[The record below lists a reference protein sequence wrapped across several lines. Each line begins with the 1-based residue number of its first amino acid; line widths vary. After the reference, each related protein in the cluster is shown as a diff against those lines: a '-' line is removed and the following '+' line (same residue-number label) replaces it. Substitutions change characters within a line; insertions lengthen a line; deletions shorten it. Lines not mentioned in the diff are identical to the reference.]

1 MHIACPIRCD
11 LASQL
16 PTVGKP
22 NLLIRENDMT
32 KEEAIETLK
41 TLAKDDDTEV
51 AHKEAD
57 VVLCQLL
64 FTLGYG
70 DVVAEYH
77 RVYKWYA

>member
-1 MHIACPIRCD
+1 MKTCCSERG
-11 LASQL
+11 QF

-22 NLLIRENDMT
+22 KQPNLFIRENDMT

>member
-1 MHIACPIRCD
+1 
-11 LASQL
+11 
-16 PTVGKP
+16 
-22 NLLIRENDMT
+22 MT

-41 TLAKDDDTEV
+41 TLGKDLDVEV

-70 DVVAEYH
+70 DVVDEYH
-77 RVYKWYA
+77 RIYKWYA